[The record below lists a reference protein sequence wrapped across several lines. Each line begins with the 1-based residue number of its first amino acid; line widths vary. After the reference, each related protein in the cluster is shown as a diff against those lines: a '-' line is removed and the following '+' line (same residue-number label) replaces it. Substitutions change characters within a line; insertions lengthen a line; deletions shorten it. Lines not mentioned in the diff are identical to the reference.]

1 MQGRNEIV
9 VQEEEGTEMSS
20 EQATWRRLH
29 TLAQQARQAGAAH
42 QRLDVEL
49 SPDESTV
56 LADVL
61 EAALRMTT
69 AVVGRLE
76 LELSEPTD
84 TELAY
89 LAMEGGAFKWLADE
103 PELYSDD
110 DLQERFEWTAT

>member
-1 MQGRNEIV
+1 
-9 VQEEEGTEMSS
+9 MSS

-42 QRLDVEL
+42 PRLDVAL
-49 SPDESTV
+49 SPDARTV
-56 LADVL
+56 A
-61 EAALRMTT
+61 AALRAAALPLTP
-69 AVVGRLE
+69 AGVGRLAME
-76 LELSEPTD
+76 LTEPSD

-110 DLQERFEWTAT
+110 DLQERFEWAAT